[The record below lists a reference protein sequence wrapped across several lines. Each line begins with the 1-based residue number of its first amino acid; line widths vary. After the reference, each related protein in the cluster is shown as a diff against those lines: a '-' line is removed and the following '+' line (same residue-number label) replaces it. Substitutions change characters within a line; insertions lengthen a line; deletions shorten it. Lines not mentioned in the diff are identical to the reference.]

1 MTLKRITGVILAAG
15 LLVGV
20 AWQRSTVVRL
30 WEQNEALRP
39 AQEEIAR
46 LEVENAELPKLRAMA
61 AEQPQSVGVS
71 PELLR
76 LRNEV
81 RQLRSQRLEWDL
93 LKAEND
99 RLATEI
105 RSGVASQQKLSEMEG
120 YLAKESW
127 SNAGFDTPEAVLQTY
142 FWAMREG
149 DIARFVEC
157 LPQRDRKYMAT
168 LTEPGH
174 EQEREQMLNDFRMM
188 TQGVGF
194 RVVEKVIH
202 EEGFLTKGNPPTGSE
217 PRVPT
222 KVLMRIQA
230 VAGGAVVPVS
240 LRLYEDG
247 WKVRD

>member
-1 MTLKRITGVILAAG
+1 MIRKRITGIVLVAG
-15 LLVGV
+15 LLAGI
-20 AWQRSTVVRL
+20 AWQRNTVTRL
-30 WEQNEALRP
+30 QKQNETLRP
-39 AQEEIAR
+39 AQEEAVR
-46 LEVENAELPKLRAMA
+46 LELENAELPKLRAMV

-81 RQLRSQRLEWDL
+81 RQLRLQRSES
-93 LKAEND
+93 D
-99 RLATEI
+99 RLKMENERIATEI
-105 RSGVASQQKLSEMEG
+105 RSGIASQQKLSEMEG

-127 SNAGFDTPEAVLQTY
+127 SNAGFDTPEAALQTY

-149 DIARFVEC
+149 NIARFVEC
-157 LPQRDRKYMAT
+157 LPKKDRKYMAA
-168 LTEPGH
+168 LTEPGQ
-174 EQEREQMLNDFRMM
+174 EQEREQMLSDFRLM
-188 TQGVGF
+188 TQGAGF
-194 RVVEKVIH
+194 RVVEKVIQ

-240 LRLYEDG
+240 FRLDEDG
-247 WKVRD
+247 WKVRG